1 MAQRPVSTATSEPA
15 KASLLET
22 VRAVGA
28 SFFGVRGS
36 RAHERDMSRLN
47 PVAVI
52 GVGIALAVL
61 FIFAL
66 LTVVKLAV
74 GT

>member
-1 MAQRPVSTATSEPA
+1 MTNRPVSSVPV

-22 VRAVGA
+22 VGAVAA

-36 RAHERDMSRLN
+36 RAHEQDMARLN
-47 PVAVI
+47 PLAVI

-61 FIFAL
+61 FVFGL

-74 GT
+74 GS

>member
-1 MAQRPVSTATSEPA
+1 MTDRPVPSVPV

-22 VRAVGA
+22 VRAVAA

-36 RAHERDMSRLN
+36 RAHEQDMARLN
-47 PVAVI
+47 PLAVI

-61 FIFAL
+61 FVFGL

-74 GT
+74 GS